1 MSIKIAQAYFE
12 NNLSMQANDFDL
24 IDGFYSRTL
33 PENELEIGFDDAEDG
48 ECDIFILDYWANAFC
63 LQYVYR
69 KSSFGAEIKSKLFN
83 SDGLYFT
90 TVENIKILL

>member
-48 ECDIFILDYWANAFC
+48 ECNVLYLEIQGLNSQR
-63 LQYVYR
+63 LR
-69 KSSFGAEIKSKLFN
+69 KSR
-83 SDGLYFT
+83 
-90 TVENIKILL
+90 V